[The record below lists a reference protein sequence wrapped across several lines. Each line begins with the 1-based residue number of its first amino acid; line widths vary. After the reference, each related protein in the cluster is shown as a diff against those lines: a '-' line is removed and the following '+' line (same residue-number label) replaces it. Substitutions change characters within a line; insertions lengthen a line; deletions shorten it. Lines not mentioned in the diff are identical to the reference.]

1 MVVAWVNKHEGR
13 YYLVNS
19 KNLSNATNNILDAF
33 ITVQHKLKVALYAF
47 LVDCHFYK
55 YCSQATSNQFIRFTT
70 SLMLTSL

>member
-19 KNLSNATNNILDAF
+19 KNLSHATNNNLDAF

-47 LVDCHFYK
+47 LVDCHF
-55 YCSQATSNQFIRFTT
+55 FINTVVRLHQINLYD
-70 SLMLTSL
+70 SRHLLC